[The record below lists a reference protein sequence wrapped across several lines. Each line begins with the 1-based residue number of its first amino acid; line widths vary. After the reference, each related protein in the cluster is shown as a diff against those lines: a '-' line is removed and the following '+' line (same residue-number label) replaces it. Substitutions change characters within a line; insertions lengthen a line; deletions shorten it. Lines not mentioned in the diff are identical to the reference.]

1 MKKSL
6 KSSLILLMIVG
17 FVVMLS
23 ACTASIEAGTYT
35 ATVPAYHG
43 EFTVTTEID
52 EEGKITTIM
61 VGDHEETKGIG
72 DIAIEKIPKR
82 IIEAQ
87 SLDVDVVSG
96 ATITGDAIISG
107 VADALEQA
115 GAKVADYGF
124 VASTPDQEVKEE
136 ETAFNKEAMPVKK
149 EVTGSTTVK
158 DAKGREVTIDLPI
171 SSYAIST
178 MDVIDYLIPL
188 KGEEAFAMLVGSGQ
202 DGGGGLQKYEKIYK
216 PIVGNYM
223 EHVGQI
229 SDHNAPFD
237 LEMIL
242 AMDPDVIF
250 VNSAMGAHKYALE
263 VEEQLNVAGI
273 SIVLIDV
280 PGKELETSAQ
290 KTMTILGKA
299 LQEEEKAA
307 EVVAFLDSQYEL
319 LASKNL
325 VDRPDKPSVY
335 YEKSAYSEVYGST
348 ATSDSG
354 WGLPIKLAGGDNIA
368 DELLL
373 EGPAKKGG
381 SNTLDPEYVIKADP
395 DYIILSG
402 INDGWLDSI
411 KKEKT
416 PCDFDVLKR
425 TGWSDLSAV
434 KNENVYEFAHS
445 TSRSIFAFYPT
456 LKMAKIFYPDE
467 FKDLYPEAVLDEFF
481 ERFTL
486 VDPSISTW
494 MTVPADCQK

>member
-1 MKKSL
+1 
-6 KSSLILLMIVG
+6 
-17 FVVMLS
+17 
-23 ACTASIEAGTYT
+23 
-35 ATVPAYHG
+35 
-43 EFTVTTEID
+43 
-52 EEGKITTIM
+52 
-61 VGDHEETKGIG
+61 
-72 DIAIEKIPKR
+72 
-82 IIEAQ
+82 
-87 SLDVDVVSG
+87 
-96 ATITGDAIISG
+96 
-107 VADALEQA
+107 
-115 GAKVADYGF
+115 
-124 VASTPDQEVKEE
+124 
-136 ETAFNKEAMPVKK
+136 
-149 EVTGSTTVK
+149 
-158 DAKGREVTIDLPI
+158 
-171 SSYAIST
+171 